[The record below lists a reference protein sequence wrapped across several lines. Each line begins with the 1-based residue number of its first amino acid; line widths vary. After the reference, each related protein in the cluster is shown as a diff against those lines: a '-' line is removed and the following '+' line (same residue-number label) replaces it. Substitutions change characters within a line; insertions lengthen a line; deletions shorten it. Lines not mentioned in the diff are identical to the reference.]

1 MHFVFKYPD
10 DRIQNCWT
18 SHFKILAILS
28 RVFNKRI
35 LFYKVS
41 VNIIRILWLAVK
53 NFDLGTSFYSSRKT
67 VSQLIWQYIESH
79 VISNELL
86 SYIFWDIA
94 NFYECQSWPK
104 IHNRN
109 IYLFRASPCQRANC
123 FFFLLQFTY
132 ALKLSSFFLFGGIV
146 VQFVT

>member
-53 NFDLGTSFYSSRKT
+53 KF
-67 VSQLIWQYIESH
+67 QLSNIVKLSLALFSWFWQYIESR
-79 VISNELL
+79 VISNDLL
-86 SYIFWDIA
+86 SYIFFETSQTSTNVSLDL
-94 NFYECQSWPK
+94 K
-104 IHNRN
+104 
-109 IYLFRASPCQRANC
+109 
-123 FFFLLQFTY
+123 FTTEIFI
-132 ALKLSSFFLFGGIV
+132 SSERVRVREQIVFSFFYSSLMP
-146 VQFVT
+146 